1 MKSPNQG
8 LRASLTRSGAPTP
21 PVISRPNEAT
31 IRTEMHTCSLYCF
44 SMSQSA
50 KISVDDAIAWL
61 KQQRMYVNIMYN
73 MQYSRAQ
80 PV

>member
-8 LRASLTRSGAPTP
+8 LRASLTTSDAPTP
-21 PVISRPNEAT
+21 PVIFRPNEAT
-31 IRTEMHTCSLYCF
+31 TRMEMHTCSLDCF

-61 KQQRMYVNIMYN
+61 KQQRMYVIVISHT
-73 MQYSRAQ
+73 QYTRA
-80 PV
+80 